1 MRFRDRTEAGQ
12 TLADQLRGMDM
23 HDPVVLALPRGGVP
37 VAVEIA
43 AALHAD
49 VDVFVARKVG
59 LPGHE
64 EFGVAAIAEG
74 SDELVLGEGAASY
87 GLDRHELAEL
97 AARQQQELR
106 RRVTAYRGDRK
117 LPELAGRDVILVDD
131 GVATGITAEAAL
143 KSLRTQRPRRL
154 ILAAGA
160 CAADS
165 KRRLARIAD
174 DVVCATSP
182 RDFVAVGLWYT
193 DFRQVS
199 DQEVLDLL
207 HKAEPTVRK
216 ARR

>member
-12 TLADQLRGMDM
+12 ALADQLRTMDM

-59 LPGHE
+59 LPGYE

-74 SDELVLGEGAASY
+74 SDELVLGEGAAGY
-87 GLDRHELAEL
+87 GIDQGELNEL

-106 RRVTAYRGDRK
+106 RRVAVYRGDRE
-117 LPELAGRDVILVDD
+117 LPDVAGRDVILVDD

-143 KSLRTQRPRRL
+143 KALRARRPRRL

-165 KRRLARIAD
+165 KRRLARVAD
-174 DVVCATSP
+174 DVVCVTAP

-193 DFRQVS
+193 DFEQLS

-216 ARR
+216 AQR

>member
-1 MRFRDRTEAGQ
+1 MRFRDRTEAGRA
-12 TLADQLRGMDM
+12 LADRLSGMDL

-43 AALHAD
+43 AALDAD

-59 LPGHE
+59 MPGQE

-74 SDELVLGEGAASY
+74 SDEVVLGAGAAGY
-87 GLDRHELAEL
+87 GISPREMDEL
-97 AARQQQELR
+97 AARQQRELR
-106 RRVTAYRGDRK
+106 RRVAAYRGDRA

-131 GVATGITAEAAL
+131 GIATGITAEAAL
-143 KSLRTQRPRRL
+143 KALRARGPRRL
-154 ILAAGA
+154 IMAAGA

-165 KRRLARIAD
+165 QRRLARIAD
-174 DVVCATSP
+174 DVVCVTVP

-193 DFRQVS
+193 DFRQVG

-207 HKAEPTVRK
+207 HKAEPT
-216 ARR
+216 ARRAR